1 MKSTTLTIRFTDQ
14 ELESIE
20 RAKGSVGG
28 PFAISRHA
36 FLRGLI
42 LNNIAVLIG
51 SAGIEPLIVGGTP

>member
-51 SAGIEPLIVGGTP
+51 SAGI